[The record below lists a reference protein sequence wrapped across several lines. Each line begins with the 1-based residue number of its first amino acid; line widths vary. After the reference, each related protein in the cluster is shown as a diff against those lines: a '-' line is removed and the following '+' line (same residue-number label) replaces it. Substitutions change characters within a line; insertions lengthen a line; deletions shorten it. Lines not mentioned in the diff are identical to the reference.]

1 MILPFQ
7 LLIEIISLIVIN
19 KRCLWSV
26 IFNIS
31 MGSYYAIVTC
41 RNSENEIENAI
52 TSLLKQTTKPK
63 YVIVVN
69 DGSTD
74 GTANILEG
82 LKSKNEGLYV
92 ITNPDLGY
100 DIGRVVKNWNSAI
113 NFARKLNLE
122 KTDYHMISTDDTNY
136 EESYAEKIMDKMDA
150 ENNIAIS
157 SGNYDRNSYATP
169 HGAGRFVRN
178 SFFEEF
184 LGLYPEKMGY
194 ESVILQMSLYH
205 GFKNLV
211 NNDARFSHTRQL
223 GANHH
228 FYEFGASMRTLGYH
242 PLFVLGR
249 FAQCFLTGQPIGR
262 MGAVHMLYYYLS
274 YKPKQDGYDSM
285 YGSEIRKAIRM
296 RQKTLIKE
304 MFKLRNTDT

>member
-1 MILPFQ
+1 
-7 LLIEIISLIVIN
+7 V
-19 KRCLWSV
+19 
-26 IFNIS
+26 
-31 MGSYYAIVTC
+31 GSYYAIVTC

-52 TSLLKQTTKPK
+52 ISLLQQTTKPK
-63 YVIVVN
+63 YVIVVD

-82 LKSKNEGLYV
+82 LKSKNDGFYV

-113 NFARKLNLE
+113 TFARKLNLE
-122 KTDYHMISTDDTNY
+122 KTDYHMISTDDTHY
-136 EESYAEKIMDKMDA
+136 EESYAEKIMNKMDA
-150 ENNIAIS
+150 DNKIAIS
-157 SGNYDRNSYATP
+157 SGNYDSNSYATP
-169 HGAGRFVRN
+169 HGAGRFVRS

-194 ESVILQMSLYH
+194 ESVILQMSLHH

-285 YGSEIRKAIRM
+285 YDPEIRKAIRI
-296 RQKTLIKE
+296 RQRRRIKQI
-304 MFKLRNTDT
+304 FRLRNTT

>member
-1 MILPFQ
+1 MP
-7 LLIEIISLIVIN
+7 V
-19 KRCLWSV
+19 
-26 IFNIS
+26 
-31 MGSYYAIVTC
+31 GSYFAIVTC

-52 TSLLKQTTKPK
+52 ISLLKQTIVPK
-63 YVIVVN
+63 YIIVVD

-74 GTANILEG
+74 GTPRILER
-82 LKSKNEGLYV
+82 LKSSTDKINL

-113 NFARKLNLE
+113 ALARKQNLE
-122 KTDYHMISTDDTNY
+122 KTDYHMISTDDTQY
-136 EESYAEKIMDKMDA
+136 EESYSEKIMQEMDSDSK
-150 ENNIAIS
+150 IAIS
-157 SGNYDRNSYATP
+157 SGNYDDNSYSTP

-194 ESVILQMSLYH
+194 ESVILQISLYH

-211 NNDARFSHTRQL
+211 NNNARFSHTRPL

-249 FAQCFLTGQPIGR
+249 FVQCFVTGHPMGR
-262 MGAVHMLYYYLS
+262 MGALQMLYHYLS
-274 YKPKQDGYDSM
+274 YNPKQVGYDSM
-285 YGSEIRKAIRM
+285 YDPEIRKAIRT
-296 RQKTLIKE
+296 RQRLRI
-304 MFKLRNTDT
+304 MQLLRLRNTNT

>member
-1 MILPFQ
+1 
-7 LLIEIISLIVIN
+7 V
-19 KRCLWSV
+19 
-26 IFNIS
+26 
-31 MGSYYAIVTC
+31 GSYYAIVTC

-52 TSLLKQTTKPK
+52 ISLLQQSTKPK
-63 YVIVVN
+63 YVIVVD

-82 LKSKNEGLYV
+82 LKSKNDGFYV

-113 NFARKLNLE
+113 NLARKLNLE
-122 KTDYHMISTDDTNY
+122 KTDYHMISTDDTHY
-136 EESYAEKIMDKMDA
+136 EESYAEKIMNKMDA
-150 ENNIAIS
+150 DNKIAIS
-157 SGNYDRNSYATP
+157 SGNYDSNSYATP
-169 HGAGRFVRN
+169 HGAGRFVRS

-194 ESVILQMSLYH
+194 ESVILQMSLHH

-262 MGAVHMLYYYLS
+262 MGAVHMMYYYLS

-285 YGSEIRKAIRM
+285 YDPEIRKAIRI
-296 RQKTLIKE
+296 RQRRRIKQI
-304 MFKLRNTDT
+304 FRLRNTT

>member
-1 MILPFQ
+1 
-7 LLIEIISLIVIN
+7 V
-19 KRCLWSV
+19 
-26 IFNIS
+26 
-31 MGSYYAIVTC
+31 GSYFAIVTS

-52 TSLLKQTTKPK
+52 ISLLKQTIAPK
-63 YVIVVN
+63 YVIVVD

-74 GTANILEG
+74 GTHDILER
-82 LKSKNEGLYV
+82 LKSSTDRLHL

-113 NFARKLNLE
+113 RLARKLNLE
-122 KTDYHMISTDDTNY
+122 KTDYHMISTDDTHY
-136 EESYAEKIMDKMDA
+136 EESYSEKIMREMDSDYK
-150 ENNIAIS
+150 IAIS
-157 SGNYDRNSYATP
+157 SGNYDNNSYSTP

-184 LGLYPEKMGY
+184 LDLYPEKMGY
-194 ESVILQMSLYH
+194 ESVILQISLYH

-211 NNDARFSHTRQL
+211 NNNARFSHTRPL

-249 FAQCFLTGQPIGR
+249 FVQCFVTGHPMGR
-262 MGAVHMLYYYLS
+262 MGALQMLYHYLS
-274 YKPKQDGYDSM
+274 YNPKQVGYDSM
-285 YGSEIRKAIRM
+285 YDPEIRKAIRT
-296 RQKTLIKE
+296 RQRLRI
-304 MFKLRNTDT
+304 MQILRLRNTNT

>member
-1 MILPFQ
+1 
-7 LLIEIISLIVIN
+7 
-19 KRCLWSV
+19 
-26 IFNIS
+26 

-52 TSLLKQTTKPK
+52 ISLLQQTTKPK
-63 YVIVVN
+63 YVIVVD

-82 LKSKNEGLYV
+82 LKSKNDGFYV

-113 NFARKLNLE
+113 NLARKLNLE
-122 KTDYHMISTDDTNY
+122 KTDYHMISTDDTHY
-136 EESYAEKIMDKMDA
+136 EESYAEKIMNKMDA
-150 ENNIAIS
+150 DNKIAIS
-157 SGNYDRNSYATP
+157 SGNYDSNSYATP
-169 HGAGRFVRN
+169 HGAGRFVRS

-194 ESVILQMSLYH
+194 ESVILQMSLHH

-249 FAQCFLTGQPIGR
+249 VAQCFLTGQPIGR

-285 YGSEIRKAIRM
+285 YDPEIRKAIRI
-296 RQKTLIKE
+296 RQRRRIKQI
-304 MFKLRNTDT
+304 FRLRNTTT

>member
-1 MILPFQ
+1 
-7 LLIEIISLIVIN
+7 
-19 KRCLWSV
+19 
-26 IFNIS
+26 

-52 TSLLKQTTKPK
+52 ISLLQQSTKPK
-63 YVIVVN
+63 YVIVVD

-82 LKSKNEGLYV
+82 LKSKNDGFYV

-113 NFARKLNLE
+113 NLARKLNLE
-122 KTDYHMISTDDTNY
+122 KTDYHMISTDDTHY
-136 EESYAEKIMDKMDA
+136 EESYAEKIMNKMDA
-150 ENNIAIS
+150 DNKIAIS
-157 SGNYDRNSYATP
+157 SGNYDSNSYATP
-169 HGAGRFVRN
+169 HGAGRFVRS

-194 ESVILQMSLYH
+194 ESVILQMSLHH

-285 YGSEIRKAIRM
+285 YDPEIRKAIRI
-296 RQKTLIKE
+296 RQRRRIKQI
-304 MFKLRNTDT
+304 FRLRNTT

>member
-1 MILPFQ
+1 MLFYIP
-7 LLIEIISLIVIN
+7 V
-19 KRCLWSV
+19 
-26 IFNIS
+26 
-31 MGSYYAIVTC
+31 GSYFAIVTC

-52 TSLLKQTTKPK
+52 ISLLKQTIIPK
-63 YVIVVN
+63 YVIVVD

-74 GTANILEG
+74 GTPGILEL
-82 LKSKNEGLYV
+82 LKSNNEGIYL

-113 NFARKLNLE
+113 SLARKLSLE
-122 KTDYHMISTDDTNY
+122 KTDYHMISTDDTHY
-136 EESYAEKIMDKMDA
+136 EASYSEKIMQQMDSDDK
-150 ENNIAIS
+150 IAIS
-157 SGNYDRNSYATP
+157 SGNYDNNNYSTP

-184 LGLYPEKMGY
+184 LELYPEKMGY

-211 NNDARFSHTRQL
+211 NNDARFSHTRPL

-228 FYEFGASMRTLGYH
+228 FYEFGASMRTLGYD

-249 FAQCFLTGQPIGR
+249 FAQCFVTGRPMGR
-262 MGAVHMLYYYLS
+262 MGALQMFYHYLS
-274 YKPKQDGYDSM
+274 YNPKQVGYDSM
-285 YGSEIRKAIRM
+285 YDPEIRKAIRT
-296 RQKTLIKE
+296 RQRTRIMQILR
-304 MFKLRNTDT
+304 LRNTNT

>member
-1 MILPFQ
+1 
-7 LLIEIISLIVIN
+7 
-19 KRCLWSV
+19 
-26 IFNIS
+26 

-52 TSLLKQTTKPK
+52 ISLLQQTTKPK
-63 YVIVVN
+63 YVIVVD

-82 LKSKNEGLYV
+82 LKSKNDGFYV

-113 NFARKLNLE
+113 NLARKLNLE
-122 KTDYHMISTDDTNY
+122 KTDYHMISTDDTHY
-136 EESYAEKIMDKMDA
+136 EESYAEKIMNKMDA
-150 ENNIAIS
+150 DNKIAIS
-157 SGNYDRNSYATP
+157 SGNYDSNSYATP
-169 HGAGRFVRN
+169 HGAGRFVRS
-178 SFFEEF
+178 SFFEGF

-194 ESVILQMSLYH
+194 ESVILQMSLHH

-285 YGSEIRKAIRM
+285 YDPEIRKAIRI
-296 RQKTLIKE
+296 RQRRRIKQI
-304 MFKLRNTDT
+304 FRLRNTTT

>member
-1 MILPFQ
+1 
-7 LLIEIISLIVIN
+7 
-19 KRCLWSV
+19 
-26 IFNIS
+26 

-52 TSLLKQTTKPK
+52 ISLLQQTTKPK
-63 YVIVVN
+63 YVIVVD

-82 LKSKNEGLYV
+82 LKSKNDGFYV

-113 NFARKLNLE
+113 NLARKLNLE
-122 KTDYHMISTDDTNY
+122 KTDYHMISTDDTHY
-136 EESYAEKIMDKMDA
+136 EESYAEKIMNKMDA
-150 ENNIAIS
+150 DNKIAIS
-157 SGNYDRNSYATP
+157 SGNYDSNSYATP
-169 HGAGRFVRN
+169 HGAGRFVRS

-194 ESVILQMSLYH
+194 ESVILQMSLHH

-262 MGAVHMLYYYLS
+262 MGAVHMMYYYLS

-285 YGSEIRKAIRM
+285 YDPEIRKAIRI
-296 RQKTLIKE
+296 RQRRRIKQI
-304 MFKLRNTDT
+304 FRLRNTTT

>member
-1 MILPFQ
+1 
-7 LLIEIISLIVIN
+7 
-19 KRCLWSV
+19 
-26 IFNIS
+26 

-52 TSLLKQTTKPK
+52 ISLLQQTAKPK
-63 YVIVVN
+63 YVIVVD

-82 LKSKNEGLYV
+82 LKSKNDGFYV

-113 NFARKLNLE
+113 NLARKLNLE
-122 KTDYHMISTDDTNY
+122 KTDYHMISTDDTHY
-136 EESYAEKIMDKMDA
+136 EESYAEKIMNKMDA
-150 ENNIAIS
+150 DNKIAIS
-157 SGNYDRNSYATP
+157 SGNYDSNSYATP
-169 HGAGRFVRN
+169 HGAGRFVRS

-194 ESVILQMSLYH
+194 ESVILQMSLHH

-262 MGAVHMLYYYLS
+262 MGAVHMMYYYLS

-285 YGSEIRKAIRM
+285 YDPEIRKAIRI
-296 RQKTLIKE
+296 RQRRRIKQI
-304 MFKLRNTDT
+304 FRLRNTTT

>member
-1 MILPFQ
+1 MP
-7 LLIEIISLIVIN
+7 V
-19 KRCLWSV
+19 
-26 IFNIS
+26 
-31 MGSYYAIVTC
+31 GSYFAIVTC

-52 TSLLKQTTKPK
+52 ISLLKQTIVPK
-63 YVIVVN
+63 YIIVVD

-74 GTANILEG
+74 GTHRILER
-82 LKSKNEGLYV
+82 LKSSTDKIHL

-113 NFARKLNLE
+113 GLARKQNLE
-122 KTDYHMISTDDTNY
+122 KTDYHMISTDDTQY
-136 EESYAEKIMDKMDA
+136 EESYSEKIMQEMDSDDK
-150 ENNIAIS
+150 IAIS
-157 SGNYDRNSYATP
+157 SGNYDNNSYSTP

-194 ESVILQMSLYH
+194 ESVILQISLYQ

-211 NNDARFSHTRQL
+211 NNNARFSHTRPL

-249 FAQCFLTGQPIGR
+249 FVQCFVTGQPMGR
-262 MGAVHMLYYYLS
+262 MGALQMLYHYLS
-274 YKPKQDGYDSM
+274 YNPKQVGYDSM
-285 YGSEIRKAIRM
+285 YDPEIRKAIRTRQRM
-296 RQKTLIKE
+296 RIMQLLR
-304 MFKLRNTDT
+304 LRNTNT

>member
-1 MILPFQ
+1 
-7 LLIEIISLIVIN
+7 V
-19 KRCLWSV
+19 
-26 IFNIS
+26 
-31 MGSYYAIVTC
+31 GSYYAIVTC

-52 TSLLKQTTKPK
+52 ISLLQQTTKPK
-63 YVIVVN
+63 YVIVVD

-82 LKSKNEGLYV
+82 LKSKNDGFYV

-113 NFARKLNLE
+113 NLARKLNLE
-122 KTDYHMISTDDTNY
+122 KTDYHMISTDDTHY
-136 EESYAEKIMDKMDA
+136 EESYAEKIMNKMDA
-150 ENNIAIS
+150 DNKIAIS
-157 SGNYDRNSYATP
+157 SGNYDSNSYATP
-169 HGAGRFVRN
+169 HGAGRFVRS
-178 SFFEEF
+178 SFFEDF

-194 ESVILQMSLYH
+194 ESVILQMSLHH

-249 FAQCFLTGQPIGR
+249 VAQCFLTGQPIGR

-285 YGSEIRKAIRM
+285 YDPEIRKAIRI
-296 RQKTLIKE
+296 RQRRRIKQI
-304 MFKLRNTDT
+304 FRLRNTTT